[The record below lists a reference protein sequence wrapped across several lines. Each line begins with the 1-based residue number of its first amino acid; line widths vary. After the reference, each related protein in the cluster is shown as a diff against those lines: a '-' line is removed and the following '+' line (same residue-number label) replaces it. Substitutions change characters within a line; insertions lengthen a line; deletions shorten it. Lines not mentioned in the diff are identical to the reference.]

1 VHLGSDFPILKFAQS
16 ALDGLGELGLSD
28 DVRRLF
34 LHDNVVTALALG
46 KP

>member
-1 VHLGSDFPILKFAQS
+1 MHLGSDFPILTFAA